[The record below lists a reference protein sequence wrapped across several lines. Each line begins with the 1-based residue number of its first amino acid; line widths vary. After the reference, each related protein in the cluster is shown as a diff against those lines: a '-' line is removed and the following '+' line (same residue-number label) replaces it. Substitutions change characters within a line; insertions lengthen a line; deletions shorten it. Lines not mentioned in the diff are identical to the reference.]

1 MLPKYLRN
9 KNTLGKVVLIQ
20 NKWPQEKKAISNLV
34 EAVVLHFLFFLI
46 MLCAYVYIYIS
57 LVKYSLTFTIYKWG
71 GGKNPFP

>member
-57 LVKYSLTFTIYKWG
+57 LVKYSLTFRIYKWG